1 MKNKMTNAD
10 KIRSMNNSQLFEFL
24 NKRGFCPY
32 TDGCRR
38 GDQSC
43 NKCLESYLE
52 RIVAPPVGKD
62 S

>member
-1 MKNKMTNAD
+1 MTNAD
-10 KIRSMNNSQLFEFL
+10 KIRKMSDSELFVFL

-43 NKCLESYLE
+43 NRCLESYLE
-52 RIVAPPVGKD
+52 REAKR
-62 S
+62 

>member
-1 MKNKMTNAD
+1 MKNRMTNAD

-52 RIVAPPVGKD
+52 REAKK
-62 S
+62 